1 MKVQITN
8 SQLSEGI
15 IVTDVVLKT
24 TYGSLVEVPVK
35 VDKMDFRFADHT
47 VQVIDI
53 GTTALT
59 PTVNNNVV
67 ALEFDRANN
76 TVKVLDGGGNTAMQV
91 STNNRTVLVRVNFS
105 TGTITV
111 YQ

>member
-15 IVTDVVLKT
+15 IVTDIILRT
-24 TYGSLVEVPVK
+24 TYGSLVEVPIK
-35 VDKMDFRFADHT
+35 VDKMDFRFADDA
-47 VQVIDI
+47 VRIIDI

-59 PTVNNNVV
+59 PTVNNNVA
-67 ALEFDRANN
+67 ALEFDRANK
-76 TVKVLDGGGNTAMQV
+76 TVKVLDGSGNTVMQV
-91 STNNRTVLVRVNFS
+91 STNNQSVLIRVNFS
-105 TGTITV
+105 TSTITV